1 MRSEFQVVPMLSIH
15 PSRINLYSDINW
27 YPKRP
32 IRNPYVHLEGVSRD
46 HGGKVSSVARRK
58 VGKAI
63 EYLLFLANEKALPD
77 TAHGRSYSFKL
88 AFITL
93 TLPSSQQHSDQE
105 IKAKCLNQ
113 FLIEARKK
121 WHVRNYI
128 WRAEKQKNGNI
139 HFHVLVDKFIPWS
152 KLRDCWNRI
161 TNKLDYVSNY
171 RDQMRQFHSGG
182 FRVRSDLLKNWEYKA
197 QIKAYKKGKA
207 NDWASP
213 NSTDIHSIH
222 KVKNIKAYIT
232 KYCTK
237 DEQSEGLTG
246 RLWGCNYE
254 LSDIPGARLVID
266 SHVHSALQSI
276 FDKYSPKSYEGAYF
290 TCLNINIHMLKNSDS
305 DLLFK
310 SFGHFISDHFGKSL
324 QYEVDTG

>member
-1 MRSEFQVVPMLSIH
+1 MIADFDIVPMCSIH
-15 PSRINLYSDINW
+15 PGRVNLYSEVVW
-27 YPKRP
+27 H
-32 IRNPYVHLEGVSRD
+32 PYKPRRDPSIHLQGVSKD

-63 EYLLFLANEKALPD
+63 EYLLFLANEKVLPA

-88 AFITL
+88 AFVTL
-93 TLPSSQQHSDQE
+93 TLPSPQQHSDQE

-113 FLIEARKK
+113 MLIEMRKK

-128 WRAEKQKNGNI
+128 WRAEKQRNGNI

-152 KLRDCWNRI
+152 ELRDCWNRI

-197 QIKAYKKGKA
+197 QIKAYQKGKA

-246 RLWGCNYE
+246 RLWGCNVE
-254 LSDIPGARLVID
+254 LSNIPGARLIVD
-266 SHVHSALQSI
+266 SHVHDAIKSI
-276 FDKYSPKSYEGAYF
+276 FDKHTPDIYEGSYF
-290 TCLNINIHMLKNSDS
+290 TCLNVTFDMLKDSDS

-310 SFGHFISDHFGKSL
+310 AFGQFLSSHFGKSL
-324 QYEVDTG
+324 QYEVDIG